1 MGKILTYILTVT
13 ILTATISSCNTTGCT
28 ENQNS
33 LPLAGF
39 YSMEDGNSIA
49 IDSISIGGVNAPD
62 DSLLVNNGNDVS
74 RVYLPFRSNS
84 QSSSFFI
91 HYNQKELSAPELNDT
106 VTFDYT
112 SFPVFVSEEC
122 GAMYHYTITRLA
134 YTHHLVDSIAI
145 TDSVVTNIE
154 KERIK
159 IFFRTVSSD
168 ETDGESNSPEGD
180 NNDTEDNSEG
190 NNQQGETETTE

>member
-1 MGKILTYILTVT
+1 MGKILGFILSLTV
-13 ILTATISSCNTTGCT
+13 LAAAVCSCNTTGCL

-39 YSMEDGNSIA
+39 YSMDTKSAIS

-62 DSLLVNNGNDVS
+62 DSLLVNNGKGVS
-74 RVYLPFRSNS
+74 SVYLPFRAAR

-91 HYNQKELSAPELNDT
+91 HYEQEALSSPEFNDT
-106 VTFDYT
+106 ITFDYT

-122 GAMYHYTITRLA
+122 GAMYHYTITHTS
-134 YTHHLVDSIAI
+134 YTRHLI
-145 TDSVVTNIE
+145 DSVSVTDAVITNVE

-159 IFFRTVSSD
+159 IFFRTAEQDEGNDDADDSD
-168 ETDGESNSPEGD
+168 TGEVETDSDSQEQDD
-180 NNDTEDNSEG
+180 N
-190 NNQQGETETTE
+190 QETTE